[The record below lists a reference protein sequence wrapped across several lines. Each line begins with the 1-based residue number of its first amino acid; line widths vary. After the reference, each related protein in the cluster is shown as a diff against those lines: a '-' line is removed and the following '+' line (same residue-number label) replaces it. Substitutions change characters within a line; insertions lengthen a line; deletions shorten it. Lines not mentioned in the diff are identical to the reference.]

1 MLRSMLSEFGS
12 LEIRYHRD
20 DILAS
25 NPGTLVFILGVP
37 ESVSLDVAEIYR
49 WHCLEQWTKV
59 GLIMSVEPIS
69 SSLARFGCG
78 DVTMITL

>member
-49 WHCLEQWTKV
+49 WHCLEQWT
-59 GLIMSVEPIS
+59 
-69 SSLARFGCG
+69 
-78 DVTMITL
+78 